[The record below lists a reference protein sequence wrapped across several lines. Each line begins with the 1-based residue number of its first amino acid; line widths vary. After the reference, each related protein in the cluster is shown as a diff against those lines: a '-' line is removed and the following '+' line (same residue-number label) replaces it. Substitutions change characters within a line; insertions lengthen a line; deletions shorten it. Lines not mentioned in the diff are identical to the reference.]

1 VRFQHDGKFHNLHL
15 LAVSLFDRKTAS
27 KIFDTGAKVLDILA
41 PNWRMQLVGISTD
54 GERTMTGRITGVS
67 TQFGEEADG
76 DVVRVWCAL
85 HQLDLVVQAEF
96 KKLHDDEFVTILT
109 GLVSYLRRQFNLIT
123 RMKSTCPKFMDTR
136 WCAMKKLTVFL
147 QQGRAVI
154 CEYLEQK
161 QPPCTPPATWWIVTI
176 TLDAVAG
183 KISIVVKRLQGLR
196 TVLSQQKAQ
205 LQRLAEKLK
214 SLCEVRGPHDD
225 STLSMID
232 RNSNVICG
240 PYAVSLSN
248 ARDFIENQGSF
259 VMGAMAAL
267 PMEDDFMM
275 VRSVASLL
283 CGLVNGIS
291 NVVAHRDRN
300 NDASD
305 EIIPA
310 TLPQSLPAA
319 HICPVRVS
327 TLPQDAIGG
336 CLMGRS
342 SHRRDRER
350 PQSHGTRLSQRNC
363 FFGCNQQVL

>member
-15 LAVSLFDRKTAS
+15 LVVSLFDRKTAS

-54 GERTMTGRITGVS
+54 GERTMTGRVTGVA
-67 TQFGEEADG
+67 TQFDEEADG

-183 KISIVVKRLQGLR
+183 EISIVIKCLQGLR

-205 LQRLAEKLK
+205 RQGLAEKLK

-248 ARDFIENQGSF
+248 ARNFIENQGSF

-267 PMEDDFMM
+267 PMEDAFMM
-275 VRSVASLL
+275 IRSVASLF
-283 CGLVNGIS
+283 CEVVNGIS

-300 NDASD
+300 NESSD
-305 EIIPA
+305 EKIPA
-310 TLPQSLPAA
+310 TLPHSLCQLRTSALCA
-319 HICPVRVS
+319 LVCRHKMRLEVAGWDV
-327 TLPQDAIGG
+327 QAI
-336 CLMGRS
+336 
-342 SHRRDRER
+342 
-350 PQSHGTRLSQRNC
+350 
-363 FFGCNQQVL
+363 